1 MYVTQVS
8 RRRKPASKIEKLLCI
23 FQKFPVASF
32 ILTAHC
38 FQVCIAKMEL
48 LFSGILYFMFWAGGL
63 AFSVKVYLNLGCLSA
78 LDNSIIC
85 VTRIPYCCC
94 CCYPC
99 STFVT
104 KVKYQHQ
111 CFAGEE
117 QKPREQKVMHRF
129 IMLPGLA
136 MHSMGCSGG
145 ECGVRCG
152 SGFTKPLQ
160 SSGWT
165 KWAELS
171 TEDLRFAAENVSV
184 SKLNL
189 STCLRLF

>member
-1 MYVTQVS
+1 MYDTQVS

-48 LFSGILYFMFWAGGL
+48 LFSGALYFMFWAGGL

-94 CCYPC
+94 CCYPY

-111 CFAGEE
+111 LFCRWRTEAEGAKGHA
-117 QKPREQKVMHRF
+117 Q
-129 IMLPGLA
+129 IYNAPGSCHAQYGLWWWRVWCEVWEWV
-136 MHSMGCSGG
+136 HK
-145 ECGVRCG
+145 
-152 SGFTKPLQ
+152 T
-160 SSGWT
+160 T
-165 KWAELS
+165 
-171 TEDLRFAAENVSV
+171 SV
-184 SKLNL
+184 FWVN
-189 STCLRLF
+189 